1 MTDGNGSSARKML
14 IVIMMGI
21 ILAGAAAGTAAY
33 SKMSGEMLTAMSAMI
48 PSADQFGYG
57 DAGIWETALRSFR
70 VTAAF
75 LLAVFLLGFGT
86 VYQPLTAAVM
96 LFRGIGIGT
105 SMAHIYCTAAQGNG
119 GAFLP
124 AMFIPDAA
132 AASLIIA
139 AGAAESVM
147 FSGQSARILFL
158 SDGAVVRPQPD
169 VRLYVL
175 RFAVLFAAA
184 VLWSLADGLICTA
197 VSSYL

>member
-1 MTDGNGSSARKML
+1 MTDGNGSSSRKML
-14 IVIMMGI
+14 IVIMMGM

-33 SKMSGEMLTAMSAMI
+33 SKMSGEMVAAMSKI
-48 PSADQFGYG
+48 FPPADNFGYG
-57 DAGIWETALRSFR
+57 DTGLWDIAMQSFR

-75 LLAVFLLGFGT
+75 LLAAFLLGFGT

-105 SMAHIYCTAAQGNG
+105 AMAHIYCSAAQGSG
-119 GAFLP
+119 SALLP

-139 AGAAESVM
+139 VGAAESVM
-147 FSGQSARILFL
+147 FSGQSARVLFL

-169 VRLYVL
+169 VRLYML

-184 VLWSLADGLICTA
+184 MLWSLADGSICTV